1 MNRLGRVSNS
11 SDGFHQLFDE
21 AMGSWVDAAQ
31 AALRFTGA
39 LSGLLAHLPLEGGDE
54 LDALIASVR
63 AFGDE
68 HRRHHEL
75 MWSLL
80 ASVAAQDAA
89 LTAALRSMPA
99 QGPTDRAHTGRT
111 GPHGRCL

>member
-1 MNRLGRVSNS
+1 MSNS

-21 AMGSWVDAAQ
+21 ALGSWVDAAQ

-80 ASVAAQDAA
+80 AAVAAQDAA
-89 LTAALRSMPA
+89 LTAALRTIPA
-99 QGPTDRAHTGRT
+99 TGRP
-111 GPHGRCL
+111 GGEHGRRSGTHRRCL